1 MSNPYGST
9 PGTDINTSVPSQ
21 ASGPTMAG
29 SHTSASRNYQII
41 YRRRRLRVQTRRYL
55 DQLTSFNHL

>member
-9 PGTDINTSVPSQ
+9 PSTDINTSAPSQ

-29 SHTSASRNYQII
+29 SHTSASGNYQII